1 MLVFW
6 LIFTYEQLFIC
17 FITIERMN
25 DMSNKKKNKKTNVL
39 KKALASGVVLA
50 GAKKLFDNKEKILS
64 SLQQFEKKDEE
75 RNKE

>member
-1 MLVFW
+1 
-6 LIFTYEQLFIC
+6 
-17 FITIERMN
+17 
-25 DMSNKKKNKKTNVL
+25 MSNKKKNKKTNVL

-64 SLQQFEKKDEE
+64 SLQQFEKNDEE